1 MAYFL
6 MIVCVI
12 TCTIQSPFKKI
23 YQSKSNKGTF
33 LFVAMITLAAA
44 FFFAGACLFQ
54 GFSFELAALP
64 YSLLFAFALAVCN
77 VTSVLALR
85 YGSLALTSLISSY
98 SLMIPTVYGFLRF
111 KEHVYVSQLIG
122 LVLLVISL
130 YMTNMVKKKPVG
142 NVEDTAAAAEEKQ
155 KKNTFVLWLIMAIAM
170 ALSNAMCT
178 IVQREEQVRF
188 DGAYKNEFML
198 IALLV
203 SFVAMLAIGLVRERR
218 DLKTVVKLGAVP
230 AVLTG
235 AANGGT
241 NLLVMIVT
249 ATIATSVFY
258 PVISGGG
265 MVLAYVISVTFFKE
279 KFTTMQKIGILL
291 GVASLLFL
299 NIPFGDLGA
308 IV

>member
-6 MIVCVI
+6 MIVCVVM
-12 TCTIQSPFKKI
+12 CTIQSPFKKI
-23 YQSKSNKGTF
+23 YQAKSNKGTF

-44 FFFAGACLFQ
+44 VFFAGACVFQ
-54 GFSFELAALP
+54 GFSFEWGALP
-64 YSLLFAFALAVCN
+64 YSLLFAFALCVCN

-98 SLMIPTVYGFLRF
+98 SLMVPTIYGFLRF
-111 KEHVYVSQLIG
+111 GEHVFVSQLIG
-122 LVLLVISL
+122 LVLLVVSL
-130 YMTNMVKKKPVG
+130 YMTNMVKKQP
-142 NVEDTAAAAEEKQ
+142 ASEEGQDKEEQ
-155 KKNTFVLWLIMAIAM
+155 KGKKNAFVLWLIMAIAM

-178 IVQREEQVRF
+178 IVQREEQARF
-188 DGAYKNEFML
+188 AGAYKNEFML

-218 DLKTVVKLGAVP
+218 DLKTVMKLGALP

-235 AANGGT
+235 AANGAT
-241 NLLVMIVT
+241 NLLVMICT

-265 MVLAYVISVTFFKE
+265 MVLAYVISVTLFKE

-291 GVASLLFL
+291 GVASLVFL

>member
-12 TCTIQSPFKKI
+12 TCTIQSPFKKL
-23 YQSKSNKGTF
+23 YQKKTNKGTF
-33 LFVAMITLAAA
+33 LFVSMITLAAEC
-44 FFFAGACLFQ
+44 FFAGACVFQ
-54 GFSFELAALP
+54 GFHFEWAALP

-111 KEHVYVSQLIG
+111 GEHVYVSQLIG
-122 LVLLVISL
+122 LMLLVVSL
-130 YMTNMVKKKPVG
+130 YMTNMVKKQP
-142 NVEDTAAAAEEKQ
+142 AAEEGQEKEGQ
-155 KKNTFVLWLIMAIAM
+155 KSKKNTFVLWLIMAIAM

-188 DGAYKNEFML
+188 AGAYKNEFML
-198 IALLV
+198 IALLA

-218 DLKTVVKLGAVP
+218 DLKTVMKLGAVP

-235 AANGGT
+235 AANGAT
-241 NLLVMIVT
+241 NLLVMICT
-249 ATIATSVFY
+249 ATIATSIFY

-265 MVLAYVISVTFFKE
+265 MVLAYIISVTLFKE

-291 GVASLLFL
+291 GVASLVFL

>member
-12 TCTIQSPFKKI
+12 TCTVQSPFKKI
-23 YQSKSNKGTF
+23 YQGKTNKGTF
-33 LFVAMITLAAA
+33 LFVSMITLAAA
-44 FFFAGACLFQ
+44 CFFAGACLFR

-98 SLMIPTVYGFLRF
+98 SLMIPTVYGFVRF
-111 KEHVYVSQLIG
+111 KDPVYVSQLIG
-122 LVLLVISL
+122 IALLIVSL
-130 YMTNMVKKKPVG
+130 YMTNMAKKKPA
-142 NVEDTAAAAEEKQ
+142 TAEVDPAVAAEQKG
-155 KKNTFVLWLIMAIAM
+155 KKNDFVLWLIMAAAM

-178 IVQREEQVRF
+178 IVQKEEQVRF

-198 IALLV
+198 IALLA
-203 SFVAMLAIGLVRERR
+203 SFAVMLTVGLLRERR
-218 DLKTVVKLGAVP
+218 DLKETLKLGAVP

-235 AANGGT
+235 AANGAT
-241 NLLVMIVT
+241 NLLVMVVT
-249 ATIATSVFY
+249 ATIATSIFF

-265 MVLAYVISVTFFKE
+265 MVLAYIISVTLFKE

-291 GVASLLFL
+291 GVASLIFL
-299 NIPFGDLGA
+299 NIPFGELGHL
-308 IV
+308 

>member
-23 YQSKSNKGTF
+23 YQGKTNKGTF

-54 GFSFELAALP
+54 GFSYELAALP

-85 YGSLALTSLISSY
+85 HGSLALTSLISSY
-98 SLMIPTVYGFLRF
+98 SLMIPTIYGFVRF
-111 KEHVYVSQLIG
+111 KDSVYVSQLIG
-122 LVLLVISL
+122 IALLIVSL
-130 YMTNMVKKKPVG
+130 YMTNMAKKQPVAT
-142 NVEDTAAAAEEKQ
+142 EADPAATAEQKS
-155 KKNTFVLWLIMAIAM
+155 KKNDFALWLIMAVAM

-178 IVQREEQVRF
+178 IVQKEEQVRF

-198 IALLV
+198 IALLA
-203 SFVAMLAIGLVRERR
+203 SFAVMLTVGLLRERR
-218 DLKTVVKLGAVP
+218 DLKETLKLGAVP

-235 AANGGT
+235 AANGAT
-241 NLLVMIVT
+241 NLLVMVVT
-249 ATIATSVFY
+249 ATIATSIFF

-265 MVLAYVISVTFFKE
+265 MVLAYIISVTLFKE
-279 KFTTMQKIGILL
+279 KFTTMQKVGILL
-291 GVASLLFL
+291 GVGSLIFL
-299 NIPFGDLGA
+299 NVPFGELGHL
-308 IV
+308 

>member
-6 MIVCVI
+6 MIVCVV
-12 TCTIQSPFKKI
+12 TCTIQSPFKKL
-23 YQSKSNKGTF
+23 YQKKSNKGTF
-33 LFVAMITLAAA
+33 LFVSMITLAAA
-44 FFFAGACLFQ
+44 CFFAGACVVQ
-54 GFSFELAALP
+54 GFRFEWAALP

-98 SLMIPTVYGFLRF
+98 SLMIPTIYGFVRF
-111 KEHVYVSQLIG
+111 KDPIYVSQLLGIA
-122 LVLLVISL
+122 LLIVSL
-130 YMTNMVKKKPVG
+130 YMTNMAKKQPTPAQKSC
-142 NVEDTAAAAEEKQ
+142 DDKQEKKE
-155 KKNTFVLWLIMAIAM
+155 KKNTFVLWLIMTVAM

-178 IVQREEQVRF
+178 IVQKEEQVRF

-198 IALLV
+198 IAMLV

-235 AANGGT
+235 AANGAT
-241 NLLVMIVT
+241 NLLVMVAT
-249 ATIATSVFY
+249 ATIATSIFF

-265 MVLAYVISVTFFKE
+265 MVLAYVISVTLFKE

-291 GVASLLFL
+291 GIASLLFL
-299 NIPFGDLGA
+299 NIPFGMLGSLA
-308 IV
+308 

>member
-6 MIVCVI
+6 MIVCVV
-12 TCTIQSPFKKI
+12 TCTIQSPFKKL
-23 YQSKSNKGTF
+23 YQKKSNKGTF
-33 LFVAMITLAAA
+33 LFVSLITLAAA
-44 FFFAGACLFQ
+44 CFFAGACVVQ

-64 YSLLFAFALAVCN
+64 YSLMFAFALSICN

-98 SLMIPTVYGFLRF
+98 SLMVPTIYGFLRF
-111 KEHVYVSQLIG
+111 GEHVFVSQLIG
-122 LVLLVISL
+122 LALLVVSL
-130 YMTNMVKKKPVG
+130 YMTNMVKKQP
-142 NVEDTAAAAEEKQ
+142 TAEEGQEKEEQ
-155 KKNTFVLWLIMAIAM
+155 KSKKNTFVLWLVMAIAM

-198 IALLV
+198 IALLT
-203 SFVAMLAIGLVRERR
+203 SFAAMLTIGLVRERR
-218 DLKTVVKLGAVP
+218 DATPVMKFGALP

-235 AANGGT
+235 AANGAT
-241 NLLVMIVT
+241 NLLVMICT
-249 ATIATSVFY
+249 ATIATSIFY

-265 MVLAYVISVTFFKE
+265 MVLAYIISVTLFKE

>member
-12 TCTIQSPFKKI
+12 TCTIQSPFKKL
-23 YQSKSNKGTF
+23 YQKKTNKGTF
-33 LFVAMITLAAA
+33 LFVSMITLAAA
-44 FFFAGACLFQ
+44 CFFAGACVFQ
-54 GFSFELAALP
+54 GFHFEWAALP

-111 KEHVYVSQLIG
+111 GEHVYVSQLIG
-122 LVLLVISL
+122 LALLVVSL
-130 YMTNMVKKKPVG
+130 YMTNMAKKQPAP
-142 NVEDTAAAAEEKQ
+142 AAGESAAQEKKE
-155 KKNTFVLWLIMAIAM
+155 KKNSFTLWLIMAVAM

-188 DGAYKNEFML
+188 NGAYKNEFML
-198 IALLV
+198 IALLI
-203 SFVAMLAIGLVRERR
+203 SFTVMLIVGLVRERR
-218 DLKTVVKLGAVP
+218 DLKTVMKLGALP

-235 AANGGT
+235 AANGAT
-241 NLLVMIVT
+241 NLLVMVVT
-249 ATIATSVFY
+249 ATIATSIFY

-265 MVLAYVISVTFFKE
+265 MVLAYVISVTLFKE

-299 NIPFGDLGA
+299 NIPFGDLGP

>member
-6 MIVCVI
+6 MIVCVV
-12 TCTIQSPFKKI
+12 TCTIQSPFKKL
-23 YQSKSNKGTF
+23 YQKKSNKGTF
-33 LFVAMITLAAA
+33 LFVSMITLAAA
-44 FFFAGACLFQ
+44 CFFAGACVIQ
-54 GFSFELAALP
+54 GFRFEWAALP

-98 SLMIPTVYGFLRF
+98 SLMVPTLYGFVRF
-111 KEHVYVSQLIG
+111 NDPVYASQLIG
-122 LVLLVISL
+122 IALLIVSL
-130 YMTNMVKKKPVG
+130 YLTNMAKKQPAP
-142 NVEDTAAAAEEKQ
+142 AAGESATQEKKE
-155 KKNTFVLWLIMAIAM
+155 KKNTFVLWLIMAVAM

-178 IVQREEQVRF
+178 IVQKEEQVRF
-188 DGAYKNEFML
+188 EGAYKNEFML

-235 AANGGT
+235 AANGAT
-241 NLLVMIVT
+241 NLLVMVAT
-249 ATIATSVFY
+249 ATIATSIFF

-265 MVLAYVISVTFFKE
+265 MVLAYIISVTFFKE

-299 NIPFGDLGA
+299 NIPFGMLGSLA
-308 IV
+308 